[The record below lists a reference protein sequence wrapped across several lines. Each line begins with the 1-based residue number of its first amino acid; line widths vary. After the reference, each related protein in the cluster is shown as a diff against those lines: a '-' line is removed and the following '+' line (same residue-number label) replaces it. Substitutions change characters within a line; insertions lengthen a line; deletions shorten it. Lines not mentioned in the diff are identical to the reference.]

1 MDRSAKLNQKRVGQI
16 LREAREEKKLT
27 VKDVSKDTNISVK
40 YILALETEDYAQFP
54 GETFTVGFLKNYGSY
69 LKLDTGLLI
78 NLYRGE
84 KIEESQAPLEELTR
98 PTSNFYY
105 DFNFDKNKIIT
116 AVSVAMLVIASILIY
131 TFVDGGSSDDE
142 VTEESGRKLEIPESI
157 DFINRSVPETRP
169 ESFILTS
176 NQGVSFSVSNQQC
189 KLFIS
194 SVEQGSDVNT
204 AVLAF
209 NVYPELTVYKFRL
222 AEGQEKVL
230 SYSIPEISSLR
241 RSIRITA
248 QSVTGSS
255 AKVLVSLSEEEQK
268 PGATIQNNPQGEDS
282 TKTLGDVPIQV
293 TLFFSKPSYAEFI
306 IDGQMGFRGLVQS
319 GETKSLEAK
328 DRLELK
334 VGDGSAVEMIQNG
347 KPKVVLGRPGKLV
360 KKVYVKTPNPYDSTQ
375 FIIKELGE

>member
-1 MDRSAKLNQKRVGQI
+1 MNQKRVGQI

-54 GETFTVGFLKNYGSY
+54 GETFTIGFLKNYGSY
-69 LKLDTGLLI
+69 LKLDTGMLV

-98 PTSNFYY
+98 PTSSFYY
-105 DFNFDKNKIIT
+105 DFNIDKNKIIT
-116 AVSVAMLVIASILIY
+116 AVSALMLVIAGFLLF
-131 TFVDGGSSDDE
+131 TFVFDGSSGDDE
-142 VTEESGRKLEIPESI
+142 VSEDGRRKLEIPENI
-157 DFINRSVPETRP
+157 DFVNRSVPETRP
-169 ESFILTS
+169 ESFILTT

-189 KLFIS
+189 KLFITG
-194 SVEQGSDVNT
+194 VEQGNDSNT
-204 AVLAF
+204 ALLGF
-209 NVYPELTVYKFRL
+209 NVYPELSVHKFKL

-255 AKVLVSLSEEEQK
+255 AKVLVSLNEEERPGNGTSQK
-268 PGATIQNNPQGEDS
+268 TGAEDSNS

-306 IDGQMGFRGLVQS
+306 IDGQMGFRGLVQN
-319 GETKSLEAK
+319 GETRSLEAK

-347 KPKVVLGRPGKLV
+347 KTKVVLGRPGKLV
-360 KKVYVKTPNPYDSTQ
+360 KKVFVKTPNPYDSTQ

>member
-1 MDRSAKLNQKRVGQI
+1 MNQKRVGQI

-54 GETFTVGFLKNYGSY
+54 GETFTIGFLKNYGSY
-69 LKLDTGLLI
+69 LKLDTGMLV

-98 PTSNFYY
+98 PTSSFYY
-105 DFNFDKNKIIT
+105 DLNIDKNKIIT
-116 AVSVAMLVIASILIY
+116 AVSALMIVIAGFLLF
-131 TFVDGGSSDDE
+131 TFVFDGSSGDE
-142 VTEESGRKLEIPESI
+142 EVSEGSRRKLEIPENI
-157 DFINRSVPETRP
+157 DFVNRSLPETRP
-169 ESFILTS
+169 ESFILTT

-189 KLFIS
+189 KLFITG
-194 SVEQGSDVNT
+194 VEQGSDSNT
-204 AVLAF
+204 ALLGF
-209 NVYPELTVYKFRL
+209 NVYPELSVHKFKL

-241 RSIRITA
+241 RSIRIAA

-255 AKVLVSLSEEEQK
+255 AKVLVSLNEEERPGNGTAQK
-268 PGATIQNNPQGEDS
+268 TGTEDSNS

-306 IDGQMGFRGLVQS
+306 IDGQMGFRGLVQN
-319 GETKSLEAK
+319 GETRSLEAK

-347 KPKVVLGRPGKLV
+347 KTKIVLGRPGKLV
-360 KKVYVKTPNPYDSTQ
+360 KKVFVKTPNPYDSTQ

>member
-1 MDRSAKLNQKRVGQI
+1 M
-16 LREAREEKKLT
+16 
-27 VKDVSKDTNISVK
+27 SKDTNISVK

-54 GETFTVGFLKNYGSY
+54 GETFTIGFLKNYGSY
-69 LKLDTGLLI
+69 LKLDTGMLV

-98 PTSNFYY
+98 PTSSFYY
-105 DFNFDKNKIIT
+105 DFNIDKNKIIT
-116 AVSVAMLVIASILIY
+116 AVSALMLVIAGFLLF
-131 TFVDGGSSDDE
+131 TFVFDGSSGDDE
-142 VTEESGRKLEIPESI
+142 VSEDGRRKLEIPENI
-157 DFINRSVPETRP
+157 DFVNRSVPETRP
-169 ESFILTS
+169 ESFILTT

-189 KLFIS
+189 KLFITG
-194 SVEQGSDVNT
+194 VEQGNDSNT
-204 AVLAF
+204 ALLGF
-209 NVYPELTVYKFRL
+209 NVYPELSVHKFKL

-255 AKVLVSLSEEEQK
+255 AKVLVSLNEEERPGNGTSQK
-268 PGATIQNNPQGEDS
+268 TGAEDSNS

-306 IDGQMGFRGLVQS
+306 IDGQMGFRGLVQN
-319 GETKSLEAK
+319 GETRSLEAK

-347 KPKVVLGRPGKLV
+347 KTKVVLGRPGKLV
-360 KKVYVKTPNPYDSTQ
+360 KKVFVKTPNPYDSTQ

>member
-1 MDRSAKLNQKRVGQI
+1 MNQKRVGQI

-54 GETFTVGFLKNYGSY
+54 GETFTIGFLKNYGSY
-69 LKLDTGLLI
+69 LKLDTGMLV

-98 PTSNFYY
+98 PTSSFYY
-105 DFNFDKNKIIT
+105 DLNIDKNKLIT
-116 AVSVAMLVIASILIY
+116 AVGALLIVILGIFAFPY
-131 TFVDGGSSDDE
+131 VFDGSGSGDE
-142 VTEESGRKLEIPESI
+142 VSEDGRRKLEIPENI
-157 DFINRSVPETRP
+157 DFVNRSVPETRP
-169 ESFILTS
+169 ESFILTT

-189 KLFIS
+189 KLFITG
-194 SVEQGSDVNT
+194 VEQGSETNK
-204 AVLAF
+204 ALLAF
-209 NVYPELTVYKFRL
+209 NVYPELNVYKFKL
-222 AEGQEKVL
+222 SEGEEKVL
-230 SYSIPEISSLR
+230 SYTVPEISSLR

-248 QSVTGSS
+248 QSVTASS
-255 AKVLVSLSEEEQK
+255 AKVLVSLNEEER
-268 PGATIQNNPQGEDS
+268 PGNSNATKQGTEDSNS

-306 IDGQMGFRGLVQS
+306 MDGQMGFRGLVQS
-319 GETKSLEAK
+319 GETRSLEAK

-347 KPKVVLGRPGKLV
+347 KTKVVLGRPGKLV
-360 KKVYVKTPNPYDSTQ
+360 KKVFIKTPNPYDSTQ

>member
-1 MDRSAKLNQKRVGQI
+1 MNQKRVGQI

-54 GETFTVGFLKNYGSY
+54 GETFTIGFLKNYGSY
-69 LKLDTGLLI
+69 LKLDTGMLV

-98 PTSNFYY
+98 PTSSFYY
-105 DFNFDKNKIIT
+105 DLNIDKNKLIT
-116 AVSVAMLVIASILIY
+116 AAGALLIVLIGIFAFPY
-131 TFVDGGSSDDE
+131 VFDGSGSDDE
-142 VTEESGRKLEIPESI
+142 VSEDGRRKLEIPENI
-157 DFINRSVPETRP
+157 DFVNRSVPETRP
-169 ESFILTS
+169 ESFILTT

-189 KLFIS
+189 KLFITG
-194 SVEQGSDVNT
+194 VEQGSETNT
-204 AVLAF
+204 ALLAF
-209 NVYPELTVYKFRL
+209 NVYPELSVYKFKL
-222 AEGQEKVL
+222 SEGEEKIL
-230 SYSIPEISSLR
+230 SYTVPEISSLR

-248 QSVTGSS
+248 QSVTASS
-255 AKVLVSLSEEEQK
+255 AKVLVSLNEEER
-268 PGATIQNNPQGEDS
+268 PGNSNATKQGTEDSNS

-306 IDGQMGFRGLVQS
+306 MDGQMGFRGLVQS
-319 GETKSLEAK
+319 GETRSLEAK

-347 KPKVVLGRPGKLV
+347 KTKVVLGRPGKLV
-360 KKVYVKTPNPYDSTQ
+360 KKVFIKTPNPYDSTQ

>member
-1 MDRSAKLNQKRVGQI
+1 MNQKRVGQI

-54 GETFTVGFLKNYGSY
+54 GETFTIGFLKNYGSY
-69 LKLDTGLLI
+69 LKLDTGMLI

-84 KIEESQAPLEELTR
+84 KIEESQAPLEELTK

-105 DFNFDKNKIIT
+105 DLNFDKNKLIT
-116 AVSVAMLVIASILIY
+116 AISVLMVAIAAVLLY
-131 TFVDGGSSDDE
+131 TFIDGSSSDDD
-142 VTEESGRKLEIPESI
+142 VAEESGRRLEIPENI

-169 ESFILTS
+169 ESFILTA
-176 NQGVSFSVSNQQC
+176 NQGVSFSASNQQC

-194 SVEQGSDVNT
+194 SVEQGSDTNT

-222 AEGQEKVL
+222 SEGQEKVL

-241 RSIRITA
+241 RSIRIAA

-255 AKVLVSLSEEEQK
+255 AKVLVSLSEEEKQ
-268 PGATIQNNPQGEDS
+268 GATVQSNPQGEDS

-293 TLFFSKPSYAEFI
+293 TLFFSKPSYAEFM
-306 IDGQMGFRGLVQS
+306 IDGQMGFRGLVQG
-319 GETKSLEAK
+319 GENKTLEAK
-328 DRLELK
+328 DRLEIK

-360 KKVYVKTPNPYDSTQ
+360 KKVYIKTPNPYDSTQ